1 MDDFVCQILKKLG
14 LDEWISRFKDQGINK
29 KNIYCLDDRDIENLI
44 PIVGP
49 RALFR
54 KELKLLQAKKNT
66 TVRTK
71 TQQAQKNT
79 PDRAEVRPS
88 TSDRGKGK
96 RKLDQ
101 EELKTGQP
109 PAKQRMSL
117 SKSVPAA
124 ESVSDVKNAMD
135 NVLSELHKREKTE
148 LNAFVRKLIK
158 DLEIKKKEMV
168 GVFGKTGVGKTSL
181 INAVINE
188 RNLLPCGDVTACTSV
203 MIKVEAN
210 TSNENYEAH
219 IEFITTEEWKDE
231 VWSIKQCQRAST
243 DQNRDDDDYDDDDDS
258 QDVAAKLSAV
268 YGDEWKQKSS
278 SQLMGSKYF
287 RKIPEFHQSTKKIL
301 SYKTAKELSAKMIK
315 YTRADSNQCGDNG
328 IKKCYWP
335 LVKCVTVKVPN
346 NSFLHNIT
354 LVDLP
359 GNGDRNKSRDT
370 MWKRI
375 VGSCSTVWIV
385 TEVNRAAADKESWD
399 ILNSVSSLIGN
410 GGECRKIHII
420 CTKSDI
426 IQKSTNHSGDVQDSI
441 LKRNMET
448 KEAVRKEFN
457 KLNKIKKHFT
467 DGSFQVFTVSSEEFL
482 RQSVLSQENTEIPK
496 LQDFLQE
503 LNDDHSETLSYISRA
518 QGILSLIQGAS
529 LKKQPGQNMDVCE
542 ELKRKLVLH
551 RSLVQKEMEKA
562 SCVFEKHLQ
571 KGVENSKRSC
581 EKKLN
586 QILFPRGRS
595 GGTYHRT
602 LKSVVKKG
610 GIHKP
615 KTGREINL
623 NMILSSFL
631 TDSIDEEFRKTFP
644 KEQEIGPFN
653 GVINKFSLDT
663 EKLKLKYKD
672 VQLQLKFLGTEEE
685 KVKTTLSRM
694 IQDQKKIIYLSLTQ
708 TIEQKM
714 QECYKTAAGYSGTGM
729 LEKMRETLKKRVHG
743 FKDTMFEDA
752 KTAMLDHLLS
762 LRKEIL
768 ETMDTLE
775 GTIEL
780 SLKADDQSV
789 PDVSKELERVMKS
802 YKEVNKSLN

>member
-1 MDDFVCQILKKLG
+1 
-14 LDEWISRFKDQGINK
+14 
-29 KNIYCLDDRDIENLI
+29 
-44 PIVGP
+44 
-49 RALFR
+49 
-54 KELKLLQAKKNT
+54 
-66 TVRTK
+66 
-71 TQQAQKNT
+71 
-79 PDRAEVRPS
+79 
-88 TSDRGKGK
+88 
-96 RKLDQ
+96 
-101 EELKTGQP
+101 
-109 PAKQRMSL
+109 MSY
-117 SKSVPAA
+117 
-124 ESVSDVKNAMD
+124 
-135 NVLSELHKREKTE
+135 
-148 LNAFVRKLIK
+148 

-168 GVFGKTGVGKTSL
+168 GVFGKTGAGKTSL
-181 INAVINE
+181 INAVIKE

-203 MIKVEAN
+203 IIKVEAN

-219 IEFITTEEWKDE
+219 IEFITTEKWNKDL
-231 VWSIKQCQRAST
+231 WSIKRYQRDST
-243 DQNRDDDDYDDDDDS
+243 NQNRDDDDDY

-268 YGDEWKQKSS
+268 YGDKWKRKSS
-278 SQLMGSKYF
+278 EQLMESKYF
-287 RKIPEFHQSTKKIL
+287 REIPEFLQSREKIM
-301 SYKTAKELSAKMIK
+301 SYKTAKELSAEMRK
-315 YTRADSNQCGDNG
+315 YTRTEFKQCGDNRM
-328 IKKCYWP
+328 KKFYWP

-385 TEVNRAAADKESWD
+385 TEVNRAVADKESWD
-399 ILNSVSSLIGN
+399 ILKSVSSLIGN
-410 GGECRKIHII
+410 GGECKKIHII

-426 IQKSTNHSGDVQDSI
+426 IDGSTDHSADVQDLI
-441 LKRNMET
+441 LQRNMKT

-467 DGSFQVFTVSSEEFL
+467 DGFFQVFTVSSEEFL
-482 RQSVLSQENTEIPK
+482 RPNFLSQENTEIPK

-518 QGILSLIQGAS
+518 HGILSLIQGAS

-542 ELKRKLVLH
+542 ELKRNLVLH
-551 RSLVQKEMEKA
+551 LCLVQKEMEKA
-562 SCVFEKHLQ
+562 YWVFEQNLQ

-602 LKSVVKKG
+602 LKSFVQNG
-610 GIHKP
+610 GIHKL
-615 KTGREINL
+615 KTGKEINL
-623 NMILSSFL
+623 NMKLSSFL

-663 EKLKLKYKD
+663 DKLKLKYKD
-672 VQLQLKFLGTEEE
+672 VQLQLIFLGTEVE

-694 IQDQKKIIYLSLTQ
+694 IQDQKKIIYLSLTH

-729 LEKMRETLKKRVHG
+729 LEKMRETLKKHVHG
-743 FKDTMFEDA
+743 LKDTMFEDA
-752 KTAMLDHLLS
+752 KTAMLDHLLG
-762 LRKEIL
+762 LRKEVL
-768 ETMDTLE
+768 QTMDTLE

-789 PDVSKELERVMKS
+789 PDVSKELARVMKS